1 MGKELEQIIK
11 NTDPDLEDL
20 EIDGTETLGNDLY
33 IFLESYKE
41 YTIDELIDCILYDH
55 IEESFVDSGDGGF
68 RFEFHKFKKGSL
80 DDLDWD
86 WISIS
91 ELFNNEGEEE

>member
-1 MGKELEQIIK
+1 MK
-11 NTDPDLEDL
+11 L

-41 YTIDELIDCILYDH
+41 HTIDELIDCILYDH

-80 DDLDWD
+80 DDEN

-91 ELFNNEGEEE
+91 ELFSNEGEEE